1 MNRKYNKGIWILGGL
16 VFFLILV
23 IFSNL
28 FEEKKEREMVK
39 EKIQEE
45 NKFIQEFNQK
55 NKGKNISNFPSNQ
68 KEKISE
74 KEEFDN
80 LPDNK
85 PISIPYTEPLPPT
98 PDPQLVKEYFI
109 DQNNNGVRDDIEIE
123 IVQEFEE
130 DRDVVEAFFAEA
142 RVQEYILILS
152 EEVVINKENLQE
164 VLDYT
169 DYFVRCTLDI
179 YKKSV
184 IGERFGFEPNS
195 FISKYD
201 LTNIYFNTEKRKI
214 ALNQFLV
221 KLSGHFT
228 NIKSINKD
236 SCQNFFQKTK
246 ELIPESR
253 RYVAD

>member
-28 FEEKKEREMVK
+28 SEEKKEKETVK

-45 NKFIQEFNQK
+45 NKFVQEFNQK
-55 NKGKNISNFPSNQ
+55 NKGKNISNFYSNQ

-85 PISIPYTEPLPPT
+85 PTSIPYTKPLPPT

-130 DRDVVEAFFAEA
+130 DRDVVEAFFL
-142 RVQEYILILS
+142 VPKIHEYIYYLDD
-152 EEVVINKENLQE
+152 INSTNYEDIQKAVDGLR
-164 VLDYT
+164 YA
-169 DYFVRCTLDI
+169 VRCINLYYNRSPFRELDSSNWI
-179 YKKSV
+179 TYIESFSISYDNTTKRREKIDRVMKK
-184 IGERFGFEPNS
+184 F
-195 FISKYD
+195 
-201 LTNIYFNTEKRKI
+201 
-214 ALNQFLV
+214 
-221 KLSGHFT
+221 SGHT
-228 NIKSINKD
+228 STVTASEN

-253 RYVAD
+253 RYVMD